1 MRTLGVSAP
10 ARARPLHAHN
20 EPRELP
26 GLHRL
31 GRYFYASLRVRSWQA
46 DRFCLRGR
54 TVDMGHHG
62 RTGEAI
68 ISEAPRYQPPPRV
81 VGQIACSDAGGFN
94 RRHLLCALQDH
105 REGYGRGLR

>member
-46 DRFCLRGR
+46 DRFCPPRPDRGYGPSWPDR
-54 TVDMGHHG
+54 RGHHK
-62 RTGEAI
+62 
-68 ISEAPRYQPPPRV
+68 
-81 VGQIACSDAGGFN
+81 
-94 RRHLLCALQDH
+94 
-105 REGYGRGLR
+105 